1 MTTTDTDAI
10 RIERVTDKKG
20 LNTFIDLTRPIYA
33 DDPNWVPPLKFERM
47 GVLDKE
53 KNPYFEHAKAEYWIA
68 YKNGKPVGRISA
80 QVDDLAQDSQ
90 GKGTGHFGLIEGPD
104 DPAVFQALFETAEN
118 WLREQGMTRS
128 LGPFNLSVNEECG
141 LLTKGFETPPMIMMG
156 HARPYYTGR
165 VEELGYSS
173 AKKLYAYDLDVMQE
187 FPERTQ
193 RILRKGKESDRLRI
207 RTIDKKNLKA
217 DLEVFIDIFNDA
229 WADNWGFVPFTQNE
243 IAQMADDLGL
253 FLKPA
258 ICNIAYWDDEPCA
271 FMITLPNINEVI
283 KKMDGKLFPFG
294 WVHLLKDLI
303 IGCPQTGR
311 VPLMGVKKE
320 HQSRVSGALMSLSLI
335 EECRSRGVK
344 ELGIQRGELSWILE
358 DNHAMRDM
366 LTSIGC
372 AEYKEYQVYE
382 KPL

>member
-1 MTTTDTDAI
+1 MSSTDTAI

-20 LNTFIDLTRPIYA
+20 LNTFIDLTRPLYA

-68 YKNGKPVGRISA
+68 YKHGKPVGRISA
-80 QVDDLAQDSQ
+80 QVDDLAQETQ
-90 GKGTGHFGLIEGPD
+90 GKGTGHFGLIEGAD
-104 DPAVFQALFETAEN
+104 DPAVFKALFETAEN
-118 WLREQGMTRS
+118 WLREQGMSRA

-141 LLTKGFETPPMIMMG
+141 LLTKGFDTPPMIMMG
-156 HARPYYTGR
+156 HALPYYAAR
-165 VEELGYSS
+165 VEEQGYSG

-193 RILRKGKESDRLRI
+193 RILRKGKENDRLRI

-229 WADNWGFVPFTQNE
+229 WADNWGFVRFTPNE
-243 IAQMADDLGL
+243 IAKMADDLGL
-253 FLKPA
+253 FLKPE
-258 ICNIAYWDDEPCA
+258 ICNIAYWDGEPCA

-294 WVHLLKDLI
+294 WVYLLKDLI
-303 IGCPQTGR
+303 IGTPKTGR

-335 EECRSRGVK
+335 EECRSRGVN
-344 ELGIQRGELSWILE
+344 ELGFERGELSWILE

-372 AEYKEYQVYE
+372 AEYKEYMVYE
-382 KPL
+382 KTL